1 MKPCTA
7 YPSCTMVSR
16 GGARAAAGNRAKCEA
31 LLNSVIGPQF
41 ENHVIAQS
49 PCPTLCDPTDCST
62 PGFHVLLPSTGDCSN
77 SCPLSRLCHPT
88 ISSSVVPFFF
98 CLQSF
103 LSSGSFLM
111 SQFFSSGGQ
120 SISFSFSISPSNEYS
135 GLISFVIDWF
145 DLLAVQGTL
154 KSLLWQLREA
164 VYKLHVPDKL
174 DGPLLKDSFLF

>member
-1 MKPCTA
+1 MKSCTA

-31 LLNSVIGPQF
+31 LLNSVISPQF
-41 ENHVIAQS
+41 ENHVIVQS

-62 PGFHVLLPSTGDCSN
+62 PGFHVLLPSTGACSN

-88 ISSSVVPFFF
+88 ISSSVVPFFS

-103 LSSGSFLM
+103 PSSESFLM
-111 SQFFSSGGQ
+111 SQLFSSGGQ

-154 KSLLWQLREA
+154 KNLLQHHSSKVSRERCLERM
-164 VYKLHVPDKL
+164 YSS
-174 DGPLLKDSFLF
+174 GSGFL